1 MAVLM
6 KIRLVPFL
14 EWTQVKGQSNR
25 SDLVAR
31 YSKDD
36 KEVENVYFERPGMKE
51 WSPSVILR
59 TDANSRDVTIQSC
72 LETEENQD
80 DCYDKKVGEEL
91 FQSGNDKNNK
101 QSFLKN
107 SCQPDCSDVD
117 TGEDVFQTDGID
129 CRKGHVSSESL
140 YSAKDCEPIQCSLDG
155 HSDFTSLGLETEPF
169 STFSECYKLDSG
181 PDAICAK
188 TGTVSDIVL
197 AESIKHCDGSS
208 LVICDKIDDTD
219 IPTHEHSTNLSV
231 GTGYQRTPT
240 LDTVIQ
246 ADNRTESVKNLQG
259 NNTILDFCCEKCG
272 KSCFE
277 SCSGCKHKHPVR
289 TITASGEV
297 REAIDE
303 ECSRSDCIQVDLHP
317 HAQDTNNRSS
327 FNAPNPSDGNV
338 KFVNTVRVVVKY
350 TPSLTWEVQISDSA
364 QCQSVLPI
372 IDSHGQSISNSI
384 DTGDEEPVET
394 VTTDATDVVTS
405 GSALQ
410 QREQS
415 YFDICNS
422 VTNVSVSTAAITGA
436 MLPNSNTHNESAR
449 ESNACSAYDS
459 GVTVNCNKLTDET
472 EDDSAVGQNPYA
484 SGINKNKC
492 TERADVK
499 GAITDDNP
507 DLNSPR
513 RPCCV
518 ISPGGPALEHKSL
531 LPELCALQTGHEPT
545 GKTDVGDTCNIVKW
559 EIYKAESSHTSI
571 TFSSTS
577 SNIRSS
583 NNGNSPICDQ
593 EEALIASK
601 GVFFSSDDQLP
612 SGVEGEG
619 MLHVGESVDSQNS
632 CYGIRRPRAASVSS
646 SNTNTKLSIG
656 KTESLLQLQAL
667 RGKAKLSLE
676 TIVPVQTHSEGSRDT
691 SSPISS
697 DAPNSASAGQN
708 QTYAAVLRAN
718 IKVGHCNG
726 AGKSSCP
733 SSQTNVKTGRA
744 TAANLPEKKKEEKN
758 KLSLGLG
765 DSMGNQNS
773 SGLPG
778 ERSRTPVLGRRK
790 GSTQGLFRAA
800 SSSMTRSVPVTPAG
814 TPASIRSEKVGFF
827 RKFRRNKNRP
837 RSDSMASINSISSC
851 ASTASQGYPGR
862 CYEDNVSRDSQSS
875 LATNSGVVGD
885 GPTMA
890 GTAPPSRTTATQ
902 PSSVNV
908 PAQPHTFKQQAT
920 ILQPISERPNETYPA
935 HIHNL
940 HTDLSP
946 MNERHLAEK
955 IPDHISDNSVV
966 HRSLSLLKRQDGT
979 TGSNLTLTDD
989 GSEYLTAS
997 ETDLT
1002 KAGTGKTSESI
1013 QGINCDNY
1021 KVTYVTNSEGVV
1033 SEKPMKRSDG
1043 GHRNSDG
1050 LTKLSVDG
1058 TRSDTQIEPLHGK
1071 SAGSHLSDQVSYQGA
1086 NTLTAL
1092 TKPKKS
1098 SKKLSSSKAKLD
1110 KSKTYAAVLG
1120 TGLFIA
1126 NLSDTVSKDN
1136 VALKTQGIPDASCAS
1151 PKHETFPESADDL
1164 SANFPSQAAAPVSQ
1178 VESSEVSHQQAS
1190 ANTSNANSLT
1200 RSFADVVNSS
1210 SSNKRVVQPPRGPF
1224 GSLTRKDS
1232 SSGVS
1237 ETISETDQMPLAPG
1251 LHGKLP
1257 IAISKH
1263 GMKSGYKPVSE
1274 PIVQPQNITLP
1285 SQSAP
1290 SPNTVNYKNV
1300 RPRTFATVG
1309 RGHQGGGGKSQI
1321 GVKTVPGGSVGSPAT
1336 TPDGPGGMTSH
1347 SVPRSALSS
1356 AGSAPALGVCGAR
1369 LRAAKAHS
1377 VQQLNASRSPPMS
1390 PTKPPENSQFTGTYL
1405 SSPQQAKSM
1414 PQLAGKLTI
1423 SKDDSGMAISKVSS
1437 EESVKGI
1444 HAETS
1449 SLPRPSTRNKTVTIP
1464 KLSTQM
1470 TKSKIAV
1477 SSVNDRKDTP
1487 FTHGKDSNSQ
1497 TNLVLRGPADEVS
1510 VIKDESLDIKENVNS
1525 EVSVSVAQEC
1535 VIESSGSLHR
1545 LNTRV
1550 QQNTGTKSDKL
1561 AKVRKVPVTQIS
1573 QKEKMTAVKSSTEG
1587 KTEMFSKVP
1596 VLTQKVCPPGHVIS
1610 PKAEATTTS
1619 RGDEEENL
1627 DTVQQS
1633 KLPDNDE
1640 TAVDV
1645 SSKLPVSSPTCNKQ
1659 RSLAKDTKLSP
1670 SVSNQHQTKQL
1681 VVTTRGAANETTNT
1695 STNNLQAKHD
1705 KEKIIKRGSKGS
1717 ISSCKVEVAS
1727 GSTSGDQIKT
1737 PVSTE
1742 SGDVPEVTDK
1752 VESEPKRGDVSTR
1765 IQRSLV
1771 EKIPVEEK
1779 RKISAISTVDDSKQ
1793 ENKSE
1798 AALEEESK
1806 SSPSIGIEGATANI
1820 TQNRPSPRLKSDLI
1834 KDEKQQS
1841 KESSGT
1847 SDTLQSAQKA
1857 PFVPKD
1863 CKPISKISETSKHE
1877 KLTIE
1882 EKGNLEQ
1889 KYTSVRIEKVPTENV
1904 VFTAKFNR
1912 DSEHL
1917 ASNDSSISDDQLNA
1931 PDAKKDDINKEMGL
1945 GESKYVEDGPKK
1957 VVASNLSQTQQRKTS
1972 LKETKRKTDDTFI
1985 IGVSD
1990 KSRSN
1995 EKVGSIGPDNGGG
2008 KNSQLPTNAERECE
2022 TKVSTKPKKEHS
2034 KGPQPPPR
2042 AHKIINLRTSEQ
2054 HSRQQTIHTNEVK
2067 SEALSPAS
2075 HPAASAIKTEPT
2087 AMKKEDG
2094 TRLKVGQSTV
2104 EVQSNGAVKRNGS
2117 DQMAAKSSSA
2127 DALDQNAPC
2136 TVADEQNAGA
2146 SVEFSRNMVR
2156 SISENNTATGSSPGQ
2171 EGAQVKISTD
2181 SDGSKPIKMNDK
2193 NRVDSKEQS
2202 DSVAE
2207 ISAAGDASDKCKVDI
2222 DIKTDLASQT
2232 NRVTQDTAINSKQE
2246 EKQSEP
2252 GNKHAVNIV
2261 ESKDA
2266 PVSSL
2271 DNNQENQSIA
2281 TDNDS
2286 CETVHREA
2294 DRTSGCKPKIFDEM
2308 ISVKDV
2314 NVPSENSSACTS
2326 LEMNQKIQSD
2336 TQSVENSPT
2345 TVKRAILQTDLAEKG
2360 ATPEDAEKQTE
2371 GNKEEKPAPKVKIS
2385 VNQTDSLSVTK
2396 EVPLCDRSTEPR
2408 IITEE
2413 EVTFTI
2419 DIPAEC
2425 ARAGRPLP
2433 EVNEYVSA
2441 TCVAV
2446 TSTSGTINT
2455 TSQLRGNETTTSVSD
2470 DGQALMSVSGGS
2482 DLPLASVNTSDGAL
2496 SRHRKDKT
2504 PVNICIDRFPSAA
2517 EVVEGSAEVKHAGQ
2531 PEAGKFDL
2539 AASNVDEAVAG
2550 VTRKDLNAHKE
2561 QVEALPGF
2569 FESNKAV
2576 DNVLNDKGKFF
2587 CERLGSQ
2594 ATVKEA
2600 EMSADNKKSSC
2611 TLTAIN
2617 QPGAV
2622 GEQSAQHMEGISYND
2637 NANVQFGRRN
2647 EENAS
2652 LSGGKHSDKLS
2663 PNESVEYSGTTAGRV
2678 GTTADPISISKPT
2691 ESQEAHST
2699 AIASTEG
2706 GGCDPGNVQLA
2717 VEEIRVSGS
2726 ASCTA
2731 SKNTTPRIAITT
2743 EIANKDPVVDCVPAE
2758 SNVNSS
2764 ENANVTDYLKVDD
2777 HLGLKGAESD
2787 SSSIGR
2793 LIHSSEGEHSDVNF
2807 DDIVMRNMEECR
2819 IGVDKDTSESSES
2832 GSDSESDEMSS
2843 AKESESEEDN
2853 NKVSSRRKGPHTV
2866 NDSDTSN
2873 DSCDKLKFKKIENV
2887 DETSS
2892 DDESSDS
2899 EEEEPKKC
2907 ITDEEDHIKD
2917 REKLES
2923 NSPDDCYASK
2933 LENMGHK
2940 VGEAYFVTRRRK
2952 RAKMVDRET
2961 ITMSTHEVQCPEVCH
2976 VSTDTFDSIL
2986 ISSSGSSDTSPSR
2999 VQWEDDS
3006 VDELDAGQYDYYSD
3020 EEDGEWYYDDSDDS
3034 VYSDDEDS
3042 QLGATAAGPVKVI
3055 YSRPR
3060 PDSPRQPRR
3069 DGFRF

>member
-1 MAVLM
+1 
-6 KIRLVPFL
+6 
-14 EWTQVKGQSNR
+14 
-25 SDLVAR
+25 
-31 YSKDD
+31 
-36 KEVENVYFERPGMKE
+36 
-51 WSPSVILR
+51 
-59 TDANSRDVTIQSC
+59 
-72 LETEENQD
+72 
-80 DCYDKKVGEEL
+80 
-91 FQSGNDKNNK
+91 
-101 QSFLKN
+101 
-107 SCQPDCSDVD
+107 
-117 TGEDVFQTDGID
+117 
-129 CRKGHVSSESL
+129 
-140 YSAKDCEPIQCSLDG
+140 
-155 HSDFTSLGLETEPF
+155 
-169 STFSECYKLDSG
+169 
-181 PDAICAK
+181 
-188 TGTVSDIVL
+188 
-197 AESIKHCDGSS
+197 
-208 LVICDKIDDTD
+208 
-219 IPTHEHSTNLSV
+219 
-231 GTGYQRTPT
+231 
-240 LDTVIQ
+240 
-246 ADNRTESVKNLQG
+246 
-259 NNTILDFCCEKCG
+259 
-272 KSCFE
+272 
-277 SCSGCKHKHPVR
+277 
-289 TITASGEV
+289 
-297 REAIDE
+297 
-303 ECSRSDCIQVDLHP
+303 
-317 HAQDTNNRSS
+317 
-327 FNAPNPSDGNV
+327 
-338 KFVNTVRVVVKY
+338 
-350 TPSLTWEVQISDSA
+350 
-364 QCQSVLPI
+364 
-372 IDSHGQSISNSI
+372 
-384 DTGDEEPVET
+384 
-394 VTTDATDVVTS
+394 
-405 GSALQ
+405 
-410 QREQS
+410 
-415 YFDICNS
+415 
-422 VTNVSVSTAAITGA
+422 
-436 MLPNSNTHNESAR
+436 
-449 ESNACSAYDS
+449 
-459 GVTVNCNKLTDET
+459 
-472 EDDSAVGQNPYA
+472 
-484 SGINKNKC
+484 
-492 TERADVK
+492 
-499 GAITDDNP
+499 
-507 DLNSPR
+507 
-513 RPCCV
+513 
-518 ISPGGPALEHKSL
+518 
-531 LPELCALQTGHEPT
+531 
-545 GKTDVGDTCNIVKW
+545 
-559 EIYKAESSHTSI
+559 
-571 TFSSTS
+571 
-577 SNIRSS
+577 
-583 NNGNSPICDQ
+583 
-593 EEALIASK
+593 
-601 GVFFSSDDQLP
+601 
-612 SGVEGEG
+612 
-619 MLHVGESVDSQNS
+619 
-632 CYGIRRPRAASVSS
+632 
-646 SNTNTKLSIG
+646 
-656 KTESLLQLQAL
+656 
-667 RGKAKLSLE
+667 
-676 TIVPVQTHSEGSRDT
+676 
-691 SSPISS
+691 
-697 DAPNSASAGQN
+697 
-708 QTYAAVLRAN
+708 
-718 IKVGHCNG
+718 
-726 AGKSSCP
+726 
-733 SSQTNVKTGRA
+733 
-744 TAANLPEKKKEEKN
+744 
-758 KLSLGLG
+758 
-765 DSMGNQNS
+765 MGNQNS

-908 PAQPHTFKQQAT
+908 SSQPHTFKQQAT

-940 HTDLSP
+940 HSDLSP
-946 MNERHLAEK
+946 MKERHLEK
-955 IPDHISDNSVV
+955 IPDHISDNSVA
-966 HRSLSLLKRQDGT
+966 HRSLSLLRRQDGT

-1013 QGINCDNY
+1013 QGFNCDNY
-1021 KVTYVTNSEGVV
+1021 TSQGVV

-1050 LTKLSVDG
+1050 LTKLTVDSTVDG
-1058 TRSDTQIEPLHGK
+1058 ARSNTQIEPLHGK

-1110 KSKTYAAVLG
+1110 RSKTYAAVLG

-1136 VALKTQGIPDASCAS
+1136 VALKTQGITDASCAS

-1190 ANTSNANSLT
+1190 TNTSNANSLT

-1210 SSNKRVVQPPRGPF
+1210 SSNKRVVQAPRGPF
-1224 GSLTRKDS
+1224 GSLTRKNS

-1274 PIVQPQNITLP
+1274 PTVQPQNITLP

-1290 SPNTVNYKNV
+1290 SHNTVNYKNV

-1336 TPDGPGGMTSH
+1336 TPDGPGGMTCH
-1347 SVPRSALSS
+1347 SVPRSTLSS

-1377 VQQLNASRSPPMS
+1377 VQQLNASRFPPVS
-1390 PTKPPENSQFTGTYL
+1390 PTKPPENSQSTGTYL

-1487 FTHGKDSNSQ
+1487 FTHGKDSNNQ

-1525 EVSVSVAQEC
+1525 EMSVSVAQEC
-1535 VIESSGSLHR
+1535 VSESSGSLHR

-1596 VLTQKVCPPGHVIS
+1596 VLTQKVCPSGQVIS

-1619 RGDEEENL
+1619 GGDEEENL

-1645 SSKLPVSSPTCNKQ
+1645 SSKLQVSSPTCNKQ

-1670 SVSNQHQTKQL
+1670 SASNQHQTKQL
-1681 VVTTRGAANETTNT
+1681 VVTTRGVANETTNT
-1695 STNNLQAKHD
+1695 STNNLQAKQD
-1705 KEKIIKRGSKGS
+1705 QEKIIKRGSKGS

-1752 VESEPKRGDVSTR
+1752 VESEPKRGDVSTKT
-1765 IQRSLV
+1765 QRSLF

-1779 RKISAISTVDDSKQ
+1779 RKISAISTVDDSKVTEQ

-1798 AALEEESK
+1798 AALEKESK

-1834 KDEKQQS
+1834 KNENEKQQS

-1847 SDTLQSAQKA
+1847 SDTFQSAQEA

-1863 CKPISKISETSKHE
+1863 CEPISKISETSKHE

-1882 EKGNLEQ
+1882 AKGNLEQ

-1931 PDAKKDDINKEMGL
+1931 TDAKKDDINKEMGL

-1957 VVASNLSQTQQRKTS
+1957 VVASNLSHTQHRKTS
-1972 LKETKRKTDDTFI
+1972 LKETKRKTDDKI
-1985 IGVSD
+1985 IGVSS
-1990 KSRSN
+1990 KSSSN
-1995 EKVGSIGPDNGGG
+1995 EKVGSIGPDNGGE
-2008 KNSQLPTNAERECE
+2008 KNSQLPTNAESECE
-2022 TKVSTKPKKEHS
+2022 RKVSTKPKQEQS

-2042 AHKIINLRTSEQ
+2042 AHKIINLGKSEQ
-2054 HSRQQTIHTNEVK
+2054 HSRQQTIHNNEMK
-2067 SEALSPAS
+2067 SEALSPPS
-2075 HPAASAIKTEPT
+2075 HPAASAIKTEHT

-2094 TRLKVGQSTV
+2094 TKLKVGQSTV
-2104 EVQSNGAVKRNGS
+2104 EVQSNGAVGSSGS
-2117 DQMAAKSSSA
+2117 DQIAPKSSSA
-2127 DALDQNAPC
+2127 DALDRDAPR

-2146 SVEFSRNMVR
+2146 SVEFSRNIAR
-2156 SISENNTATGSSPGQ
+2156 SISEKNTATGSSSGQ
-2171 EGAQVKISTD
+2171 EGAQVKISTN
-2181 SDGSKPIKMNDK
+2181 SDGSKPTKMGDK
-2193 NRVDSKEQS
+2193 NRVDSKEKS

-2207 ISAAGDASDKCKVDI
+2207 ISAAGDASDRSKVDI

-2232 NRVTQDTAINSKQE
+2232 NGVTQDTAINSKQE
-2246 EKQSEP
+2246 DKQSEP
-2252 GNKHAVNIV
+2252 GDKHAVNIV

-2266 PVSSL
+2266 QVPSL

-2281 TDNDS
+2281 RDNDS
-2286 CETVHREA
+2286 CETIHRGA

-2326 LEMNQKIQSD
+2326 LEMNEKIQSD
-2336 TQSVENSPT
+2336 IQSVENNAT
-2345 TVKRAILQTDLAEKG
+2345 TIERAISQTDLAEKG
-2360 ATPEDAEKQTE
+2360 ATPEDTEKQAE
-2371 GNKEEKPAPKVKIS
+2371 GNKEEEPAPKVKIS
-2385 VNQTDSLSVTK
+2385 IDQTDSLSVTK
-2396 EVPLCDRSTEPR
+2396 EVPLCDRSTEPK

-2455 TSQLRGNETTTSVSD
+2455 TSQLGGNETSTSVSD

-2504 PVNICIDRFPSAA
+2504 PVNICIDRFPSAS

-2531 PEAGKFDL
+2531 PEAGRFDP

-2550 VTRKDLNAHKE
+2550 VTRKDMNAHKE

-2569 FESNKAV
+2569 FESDKVV
-2576 DNVLNDKGKFF
+2576 DNVLKDKGKFSF
-2587 CERLGSQ
+2587 ERLRSQ

-2617 QPGAV
+2617 EPGAM

-2652 LSGGKHSDKLS
+2652 LSGGKHSDKPS

-2678 GTTADPISISKPT
+2678 GTTADPISISKPP
-2691 ESQEAHST
+2691 ESEQAHST

-2706 GGCDPGNVQLA
+2706 GGCDPGNVQLT

-2807 DDIVMRNMEECR
+2807 DDIVMRNMKECR
-2819 IGVDKDTSESSES
+2819 IGVNKDTNESSES
-2832 GSDSESDEMSS
+2832 GNDSESDEMSS

-2923 NSPDDCYASK
+2923 KSPEDCYDSK

-2961 ITMSTHEVQCPEVCH
+2961 ITMSAHEVQCPEVCD
-2976 VSTDTFDSIL
+2976 VSTDTFDTIL